1 LALLRYNI
9 YTMRETKHRV
19 VITGYGV
26 VAPCGVGKQDFWNG
40 LLGPGASGSSTVE
53 VQNWDPSPYFAGP
66 KEARRSDRH
75 EQYALA
81 AAFEALLQS
90 GDLPYDK
97 SRIGTIF
104 GTGIGG
110 LRTLEEQI
118 IVCHEKGPRRVSPL
132 GIPMMMSNASGAAIS
147 IRYGFQGPL
156 EIISTACAAATHAM
170 ANAANLIRLGRCD
183 AVIAGATESATTV
196 TAVAGFTNMTALSKE
211 KISRPFDVNRDGFI
225 FGEGAGAFVL
235 ERLDKA
241 IERGAN
247 IIAEI
252 LGSGSNADAYH
263 ITAPSPGGVGA
274 AKCMQ
279 LALDDASLQPSD
291 IKQVNAHGTSTLLND
306 VAEAQ
311 AIETIFGK
319 HTVPVVSVK
328 GVTGHPMGAA
338 GALEAA
344 AVLLSFEKK
353 LIPPTAGTTVLDP
366 RINIDVVFGEPRT
379 WEPGPTIS
387 NNFGFGGHNGAIIIA
402 PFK

>member
-1 LALLRYNI
+1 MGSI
-9 YTMRETKHRV
+9 GHRV

-26 VAPCGVGKQDFWNG
+26 VAPCGIGKEKFWEG
-40 LLGPGASGSSTVE
+40 LLGSGASGSKTIEVE
-53 VQNWDPSPYFAGP
+53 NWDPLPYFPGP
-66 KEARRSDRH
+66 REARRSDRH

-81 AAFEALLQS
+81 AASEALAQS

-97 SRIGTIF
+97 SRIGTIV

-118 IVCHEKGPRRVSPL
+118 IVCHEKGERRVSPL

-147 IRYGFQGPL
+147 IKYGFQGPL
-156 EIISTACAAATHAM
+156 EIICTACAAATHALS
-170 ANAANLIRLGRCD
+170 NAAHLIALGRCD

-196 TAVAGFTNMTALSKE
+196 TAVAGFTNMTALSSS
-211 KISRPFDVNRDGFI
+211 KISKPFDVSRDGFV
-225 FGEGAGAFVL
+225 FSEGAGMFVL

-241 IERGAN
+241 IERGAH
-247 IIAEI
+247 ILAEV

-263 ITAPSPGGVGA
+263 VTAPSPGGVGA

-279 LALDDASLQPSD
+279 LALEDADLQPND
-291 IKQVNAHGTSTLLND
+291 IKQINAHGTSTVLND
-306 VAEAQ
+306 IAEAQ
-311 AIETIFGK
+311 AIESVFGK
-319 HTVPVVSVK
+319 HSVPVVSIK

-366 RINIDVVFGEPRT
+366 EMNIDVVLGKPRP
-379 WEPGPTIS
+379 WEPGPTMS
-387 NNFGFGGHNGAIIIA
+387 NNFGFGGHNGSIILT
-402 PFK
+402 PYK

>member
-1 LALLRYNI
+1 MKRI
-9 YTMRETKHRV
+9 GHRV

-26 VAPCGVGKQDFWNG
+26 VAPCGIGKELFWQG
-40 LLGPGASGSSTVE
+40 LLGPGASDNKTIE
-53 VQNWDPSPYFAGP
+53 VKDWDPLPYFPGP

-81 AAFEALLQS
+81 AASEALAQS

-97 SRIGTIF
+97 SRIGTIV

-118 IVCHEKGPRRVSPL
+118 IVCHEKGERRVSPL

-147 IRYGFQGPL
+147 IKYGFQGPL
-156 EIISTACAAATHAM
+156 EIICTACAAATHAIS
-170 ANAANLIRLGRCD
+170 NAAHLIALGRCD

-196 TAVAGFTNMTALSKE
+196 TAVAGFTNMTALSSS
-211 KISRPFDVNRDGFI
+211 KISKPFDVSRDGFV
-225 FGEGAGAFVL
+225 FSEGAGMFVL

-241 IERGAN
+241 IERGAH
-247 IIAEI
+247 ILAEV

-279 LALDDASLQPSD
+279 LALEDADLQPSD
-291 IKQVNAHGTSTLLND
+291 IKQINAHGTSTVLND
-306 VAEAQ
+306 IAEAQ
-311 AIETIFGK
+311 AIESVFGR
-319 HTVPVVSVK
+319 HSVPVVSIK

-366 RINIDVVFGEPRT
+366 EMNIDVVLGKPRP
-379 WEPGPTIS
+379 WEPGPTMS
-387 NNFGFGGHNGAIIIA
+387 NNFGFGGHNGSIILT
-402 PFK
+402 PYK